1 MPTVFL
7 SYRHENST
15 HRDRVRQLALRLR
28 ASGLEVILDQ
38 LANEEQFDRGG
49 PPEGWGRWSMTQAA
63 DADRVLIVASA
74 GWFRCFRK
82 EEKAGAG
89 LGAAAEAGVI
99 QQRLYTAGGKNRD
112 IRVVFFDPDELEKLP
127 HELGDYHRFHAA
139 EDFADLIAWLKGG
152 AAPPTSPQVTGKP
165 GAGTFS
171 WKRFIS
177 EDLGELRVSLSK
189 SRSKILLTTIGAE
202 GRSKPAIDAALD
214 SVKKE
219 LESRGL
225 EVEVGDMLSIGHRF
239 GEFNLQRFEYLA
251 VIVLAGS
258 DWGVETTKERIA
270 GFRRDLAKRGP
281 PIELFNFSNFPLH
294 RALTWTTA
302 VENMDDLLKQVRLKL
317 RLD

>member
-28 ASGLEVILDQ
+28 ASGLEVVLDQ
-38 LANEEQFDRGG
+38 LANEEQFHRGG
-49 PPEGWGRWSMTQAA
+49 PPEGWGRWSMSQAA

-74 GWFRCFRK
+74 SWFRCFRK

-112 IRVVFFDPDELEKLP
+112 IRVVFFDPADLEKLP

-139 EDFADLIAWLKGG
+139 EDFTDLVAWLKGS
-152 AAPPTSPQVTGKP
+152 AAPPQVTEKP
-165 GAGTFS
+165 ESGTFS

-189 SRSKILLTTIGAE
+189 SRSRILLTTIGAE
-202 GRSKPAIDAALD
+202 GGSKSAVDAALD
-214 SVKKE
+214 SVKKD
-219 LESRGL
+219 LEGRGL
-225 EVEVGDMLSIGHRF
+225 EVEVGDMLSIRCRF
-239 GEFNLQRFEYLA
+239 SRFDLQRFEYLA
-251 VIVLAGS
+251 VIVLVGS
-258 DWGVETTKERIA
+258 DLGVETTKERIA

-281 PIELFNFSNFPLH
+281 WIEIFNFSNFPLH
-294 RALTWTTA
+294 TALTSTTA
-302 VENMDDLLKQVRLKL
+302 VENVDDLLKQVRLKL